1 MTQVTLYTV
10 YTVTVNTSTDDDP
23 QMNNVETERTEVER
37 QKKAALF
44 ILKARE
50 ERLLTQDAR
59 DGLLEDITCKYLFT
73 V

>member
-10 YTVTVNTSTDDDP
+10 YTVTVNTSTHDDP
-23 QMNNVETERTEVER
+23 QMNNVETERTEAER

-50 ERLLTQDAR
+50 ERLLTQDAL
-59 DGLLEDITCKYLFT
+59 DGSLEDITCKYLFT